1 MSRTGTVPQ
10 LFAHVPEPVLAMHPE
25 DMAAR
30 GIGNGDSV
38 RVSSLRGELLLRAE
52 SSPEQR
58 RGDVFIPMHWGSR
71 FMSGAGANALTV
83 SAFDPHSKQPELK
96 HAAVEVARVDLPHE
110 LVVLRR
116 LDDGA
121 ELERLRSML
130 SRFQL
135 AALSLFGRELA
146 CVMLR
151 ARSDAPFELAE
162 LDRAI
167 DESGLRSVS
176 YEDPARAIA
185 KRLWIDASG
194 RIAGVRLVG
203 ETVAAPWLKEQM
215 QNGVLIPP
223 ALALAPRPAGFA
235 AGASRGRIVC
245 NCFDVSE
252 AEIRAAVGRG
262 ADLPALQ
269 RTLKCGTNCGS
280 CVPEVRSLC
289 AGRNPLS
296 AVA

>member
-1 MSRTGTVPQ
+1 
-10 LFAHVPEPVLAMHPE
+10 
-25 DMAAR
+25 
-30 GIGNGDSV
+30 
-38 RVSSLRGELLLRAE
+38 
-52 SSPEQR
+52 
-58 RGDVFIPMHWGSR
+58 
-71 FMSGAGANALTV
+71 MSGTGVNALTV

-96 HAAVEVARVDLPHE
+96 HAAVEVARVDLAHE

-121 ELERLRSML
+121 ELERLRSLL

-135 AALSLFGRELA
+135 AALSLFGREPA

-194 RIAGVRLVG
+194 RIAAVRLVG
-203 ETVAAPWLKEQM
+203 ETVAAPWLKEQIR
-215 QNGVLIPP
+215 NGVLVSP
-223 ALALAPRPAGFA
+223 ALALAPRPAGSA
-235 AGASRGRIVC
+235 VPRGRIVC
-245 NCFDVSE
+245 SCFEVSE
-252 AEIRAAVGRG
+252 SDIRAAVGRG
-262 ADLPALQ
+262 ADLSALQ

-280 CVPEVRSLC
+280 CVPELRRLC
-289 AGRNPLS
+289 AGRNSLS